1 VPLVRFLFLATL
13 FSITFERLHWS
24 FAGNL
29 SLSDLLTIA
38 FAVTFIAWWAGQR
51 SWQAPR
57 AVVAVAAFFALFA
70 LIYLSGFFNLQTS
83 DGVHQW
89 TKGLTKFVLHFVL
102 LGFGIIYLHQQSP
115 RFYAR
120 ALQAFLLG
128 IAANALYGVLELA
141 FALGG
146 HDLDQLALAP
156 VTGGASSINIYGTVN
171 GQNVFRPNALTG
183 DPNHLGIMLIMPLL
197 ILTPLYLRLGVHHP
211 LRRRVALLLAFLLLV
226 ELATLSRSGILGL
239 AAGLVVLALPYRRRF
254 LSRRLMAP
262 LGGVALFVTLI
273 VVHWWSFFDVV
284 LRSRLSTSGGSEN
297 AHVAVY
303 GFIGPILRSHPLLG
317 LGLNN
322 FSVYYAFVTGKTNW
336 GPHSFYVALFVETGL
351 IGTVAFAVFLW
362 YVFTRLRH
370 ARAFGRTL
378 SKREDPRGPELRPI
392 AWGFTAALV
401 GTMAANA
408 FYLTMTF
415 YYFYCFIL
423 LALGLPLAYARSKTP
438 LAQPPHRPLLPAGA
452 KRPALIADTRT

>member
-1 VPLVRFLFLATL
+1 MPLVRFLFLATL
-13 FSITFERLHWS
+13 FSSTFERLHWS

-38 FAVTFIAWWAGQR
+38 FTATFITWWAGQR
-51 SWQAPR
+51 EWHAPKT
-57 AVVAVAAFFALFA
+57 AVAVLAFFALFA
-70 LIYLSGFFNLQTS
+70 LVYLGGFFNLQTS

-89 TKGLTKFVLHFVL
+89 SKGLIKFVLHFVL
-102 LGFGIIYLHQQSP
+102 LGLGIIYLHQESP

-120 ALQAFLLG
+120 SLRAFLLG
-128 IAANALYGVLELA
+128 IAANALYGVAELA

-156 VTGGASSINIYGTVN
+156 ITGGASSINIYGNVN

-183 DPNHLGIMLIMPLL
+183 DPNHLGIMLIIPLL
-197 ILTPLYLRLGVHHP
+197 ILTPLYLRLGARHP
-211 LRRRVALLLAFLLLV
+211 LRRRVALLLAFLLMV

-239 AAGLVVLALPYRRRF
+239 AAGVLVLALPYRRRF
-254 LSRRLMAP
+254 LSKRLVAP
-262 LGGVALFVTLI
+262 LGGVAILVTI
-273 VVHWWSFFDVV
+273 VVVHWWSFFSVV
-284 LRSRLSTSGGSEN
+284 LRSRLSTSGASEN

-303 GFIGPILRSHPLLG
+303 GFIGQILRSHPLLG

-336 GPHSFYVALFVETGL
+336 GPHSFYVALFVEAGL
-351 IGTVAFAVFLW
+351 IGTIAFAVFLW

-370 ARAFGRTL
+370 ARAFGRAL
-378 SKREDPRGPELRPI
+378 SKIDDQRGPELRPL

-401 GTMAANA
+401 GTMASNA

-415 YYFYCFIL
+415 YYFYCFVL
-423 LALGLPLAYARSKTP
+423 LALALPHAYARTKTP
-438 LAQPPHRPLLPAGA
+438 LAQTSHGTLKARAGGA
-452 KRPALIADTRT
+452 QPITT